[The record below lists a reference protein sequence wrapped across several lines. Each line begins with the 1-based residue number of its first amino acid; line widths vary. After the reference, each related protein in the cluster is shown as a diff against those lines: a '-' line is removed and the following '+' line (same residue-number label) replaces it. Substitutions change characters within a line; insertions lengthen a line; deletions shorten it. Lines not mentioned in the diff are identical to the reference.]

1 MADVEEALD
10 GNVVVSSFILGDD
23 DRTMWVPCLRQMVRA
38 QSAPSQMKRQ
48 GPPLVLAALASR
60 TGIRLPAVRVAL
72 NFRDCYARHQRRQSC
87 NRCRSRCHCRG

>member
-38 QSAPSQMKRQ
+38 QSAPSQMKQVKAPHLSSLRWHREQ
-48 GPPLVLAALASR
+48 ASVSPQCVWR
-60 TGIRLPAVRVAL
+60 
-72 NFRDCYARHQRRQSC
+72 
-87 NRCRSRCHCRG
+87 

>member
-38 QSAPSQMKRQ
+38 Q
-48 GPPLVLAALASR
+48 
-60 TGIRLPAVRVAL
+60 
-72 NFRDCYARHQRRQSC
+72 HRR
-87 NRCRSRCHCRG
+87 R